1 MNNTS
6 DNVLYYTDRRD
17 VLIKSLNDLA
27 ERAAN
32 GDIQSIGIVA
42 LTADGDV
49 ECLES
54 YKNDTDRMALIGAT
68 QVLSQHIMAG
78 D

>member
-1 MNNTS
+1 MDNTS
-6 DNVLYYTDRRD
+6 DNVLYYTDRRN
-17 VLIKSLNDLA
+17 VLVKSLNDLA
-27 ERAAN
+27 ARAED
-32 GDIQSIGIVA
+32 GEIQSIGIVA
-42 LTADGDV
+42 LTTDGDV

-54 YKNDTDRMALIGAT
+54 YKNNTDRMALIGAT